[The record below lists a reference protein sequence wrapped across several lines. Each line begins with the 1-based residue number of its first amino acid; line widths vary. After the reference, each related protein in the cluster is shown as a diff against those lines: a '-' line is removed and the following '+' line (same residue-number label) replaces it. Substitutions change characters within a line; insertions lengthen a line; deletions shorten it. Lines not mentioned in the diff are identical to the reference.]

1 MATRSDA
8 AKGKA
13 LKIAKVLKEGLKKV
27 APDAKVLV
35 RRGYKRNFDVWVI
48 SEKWRSLSR
57 NKRQDVADRALFHGL
72 QDDYDLFIRI
82 TLLFTLTPEE
92 YEDLKGSPYSVEES
106 QNLVQETEL
115 GKQTCGN

>member
-1 MATRSDA
+1 MAYRRNTKKA
-8 AKGKA
+8 KA
-13 LKIAKVLKEGLKKV
+13 LKIAQVLKEGLREI

-48 SEKWRSLSR
+48 SEKWKRIPDH
-57 NKRQDVADRALFHGL
+57 KRQDAADRALFHGL

-92 YEDLKGSPYSVEES
+92 YEDFKDSPYYVEES
-106 QNLVQETEL
+106 QNLVQETEP